1 MEPEPALRFS
11 VMQVKCSKPYPLEQD
26 AAFLDERG
34 ACSSYVAKSVRAAGS
49 SPWWHESCRLW
60 NDGTACAQGR
70 NGDGQSVH
78 AAWMETRTLLRV
90 PHTDNNHFVKDAL
103 VFLRHI

>member
-34 ACSSYVAKSVRAAGS
+34 ACGSYVAKSVRDAGS
-49 SPWWHESCRLW
+49 SPWWHESCRFG
-60 NDGTACAQGR
+60 NDGTACAQRGKVFVLHGWR
-70 NGDGQSVH
+70 AERCCVSL
-78 AAWMETRTLLRV
+78 TRTTTIL
-90 PHTDNNHFVKDAL
+90 
-103 VFLRHI
+103 